1 MMIISDYFKGINIL
15 DRFKILQE
23 FKIGRIEAFA
33 YTYEELVRMVKSGNP
48 LALNALIEGKQLT
61 ISPRVKELA
70 SQAKLNYEK
79 SGRMWI
85 RKVL

>member
-1 MMIISDYFKGINIL
+1 MIISDYFKGINIL

-33 YTYEELVRMVKSGNP
+33 YTYDELVRMVKRGNP

-61 ISPRVKELA
+61 ISPRVKELT
-70 SQAKLNYEK
+70 SKTKLIYEK